1 MGAVHSID
9 SCSGA
14 GEEHRKDDLLS
25 VPVSEEAAPSKSK
38 TDSSSRDHSN
48 PKDGIHVDDHQE
60 ANGNGCSDGHLLHNG
75 HKKHSHLHLSSLTK
89 GLSKRVKKP
98 SLRLVR
104 TASTVTRSLFGHCGH
119 EHDGNTGNGAAK
131 NTNSR
136 HSRHSRR
143 GNNKQW
149 TNKKPTSAVA
159 TKVRGGVLL
168 HGCLTDQ
175 EHKEKVQQILDI
187 VRSRRRSCSS
197 GGSNSDSRSQEERIS
212 YIQETLAECGF
223 EYRQVELQADGRPIL
238 PLSSS
243 QKCHDKNSDDKNIDE
258 NTNAEGCKDDKAMM
272 QGFGSQKSEIPP
284 KSMTMLFHASTG
296 TLITTKNRKK
306 FIADGDMYDAIAR
319 AAMEYSQEVMM
330 NDASLEWVTVEE
342 SANNPEPIR
351 ALVSK
356 CLLEDETLLDTAPTL
371 LVITG
376 KGKVRAGIFSRQHLL
391 VSGMECS
398 TAIPIVREAKIRNMN
413 VIMLDPNVHGDR
425 LGMVT
430 FEKSMAKIF
439 RRWEEGQ
446 QAREDE
452 RDDDDHK
459 ITSRSNK
466 VLTNESSGSSSSAIR
481 GTNREVSSCRR
492 QDLFVLSHSAS
503 GAQLQRYLLD
513 HYRHYVPHIRAICFT
528 DSTHNIQWT
537 KGKDELQELLESD
550 RSVYFKSS
558 KEPSEDLLNPLP
570 SLGKKL
576 ETDGYWRHRF
586 GSISTRCAGTSEHS
600 LTNFFT
606 QPEMW
611 KHFDRNS
618 LDRQEEKDTLL
629 N

>member
-1 MGAVHSID
+1 MGVVHSID

-14 GEEHRKDDLLS
+14 GEEHRKDDLLR
-25 VPVSEEAAPSKSK
+25 VPVSQEDVPSKSK
-38 TDSSSRDHSN
+38 TYSSSRDHST
-48 PKDGIHVDDHQE
+48 PKDGIHIDDHRE
-60 ANGNGCSDGHLLHNG
+60 VDGNGCSDGHLLHNG

-143 GNNKQW
+143 GNNKEW
-149 TNKKPTSAVA
+149 KNKKPTSAVA

-175 EHKEKVQQILDI
+175 EHKEKVQQILEV
-187 VRSRRRSCSS
+187 VRSRCRSCPS
-197 GGSNSDSRSQEERIS
+197 GDNESRSQEDRIS
-212 YIQETLAECGF
+212 YCQETLAECGF
-223 EYRQVELQADGRPIL
+223 EYRQVALHADCRPIL

-243 QKCHDKNSDDKNIDE
+243 QSRHDKNSEDE
-258 NTNAEGCKDDKAMM
+258 NTNTEGYEDDNAMM
-272 QGFGSQKSEIPP
+272 QNFGSQKSEIPP
-284 KSMTMLFHASTG
+284 KSMAMLFHTPTS

-306 FIADGDMYDAIAR
+306 FIADGDMYDTIAR
-319 AAMEYSQEVMM
+319 VAMEYSQEVMM

-398 TAIPIVREAKIRNMN
+398 TAIPIVREAKTRNMN

-439 RRWEEGQ
+439 RRWEEGH
-446 QAREDE
+446 QAREEE
-452 RDDDDHK
+452 REDDDDDDK
-459 ITSRSNK
+459 ITSRSKK
-466 VLTNESSGSSSSAIR
+466 VLTNESSDSSSSAIR
-481 GTNREVSSCRR
+481 GTNREVSSSRR

-513 HYRHYVPHIRAICFT
+513 HYKHYVPHIRAICFT

-537 KGKDELQELLESD
+537 KGKDELQELLESE